1 MKSISNLSFVT
12 DFAHMID
19 VTKSLIIG
27 IEHID
32 QHVEFEWE
40 IFLYQCGRN
49 HQKKFC
55 LRPQYGHF
63 PWELIDRWTLNI
75 GGQNVCLANPVLEK
89 SSIIIVD
96 WEEKLR
102 KLNLN
107 FPVNHIIWIFE
118 NFNKVNPVCHLIYSL
133 KQVKDEKFSKIERST
148 LMCVNQWLNDTL
160 LCGSPYSL
168 LIFI

>member
-19 VTKSLIIG
+19 VT

-49 HQKKFC
+49 HQNKFC
-55 LRPQYGHF
+55 LRPPYGHF
-63 PWELIDRWTLNI
+63 PWELSDRWTLI
-75 GGQNVCLANPVLEK
+75 VDGQNVCLASPVLEK

-133 KQVKDEKFSKIERST
+133 KQVKDEKFSKIERSS
-148 LMCVNQWLNDTL
+148 LIWLNPRPIVAL
-160 LCGSPYSL
+160 LCVSTND
-168 LIFI
+168 